1 MALLEEERLG
11 DALLLIYGAAAVAI
25 PGLGHLWRGIRACIG
40 SEGWP
45 GLTAVSPL
53 SSCQGIR
60 GGFNGNGVQFCSCL
74 SLNPKKWFNVPV
86 AQPGLGIL
94 GWMCGGSPIQGCLD
108 AHRGRES
115 LPWEITESQGCL
127 D

>member
-25 PGLGHLWRGIRACIG
+25 PGLGHLWRGIHVCIG

-53 SSCQGIR
+53 SSCQGIG
-60 GGFNGNGVQFCSCL
+60 GGFNGNGV
-74 SLNPKKWFNVPV
+74 
-86 AQPGLGIL
+86 
-94 GWMCGGSPIQGCLD
+94 
-108 AHRGRES
+108 
-115 LPWEITESQGCL
+115 
-127 D
+127 

>member
-45 GLTAVSPL
+45 GLTAVSPTRL
-53 SSCQGIR
+53 
-60 GGFNGNGVQFCSCL
+60 
-74 SLNPKKWFNVPV
+74 
-86 AQPGLGIL
+86 
-94 GWMCGGSPIQGCLD
+94 
-108 AHRGRES
+108 
-115 LPWEITESQGCL
+115 
-127 D
+127 